1 MLKPK
6 LKEGE
11 TGVYGLQS
19 ILYSCETLNY
29 FNIFFF
35 TLSGIPSSE
44 AELYDSTPLKIKFQ
58 SSSK

>member
-19 ILYSCETLNY
+19 ILYSCEALNY

-35 TLSGIPSSE
+35 YFI
-44 AELYDSTPLKIKFQ
+44 
-58 SSSK
+58 